1 MRRTLTILVLIFGLV
16 CSEEILELQGA
27 KVKPVVATKT
37 KEAKTV
43 TNAKVQIA
51 QKRQDTYGAPVAP
64 AADTYGAPAAP
75 AVDTYGPP
83 KAPPVDTYGSPQ
95 APPTSYEPAPA
106 PVQGEVGTQGYYYYY
121 YPVASGATDTKTTY
135 SAPAESSS
143 GGLGGGSIGLLI
155 ALVVGVLIIGGIAAL
170 ATVTGRSMPWDGYTL
185 DYDSLA
191 SHVHN
196 AIMVYDALNSK

>member
-1 MRRTLTILVLIFGLV
+1 MRRTLTILVFIFGLV
-16 CSEEILELQGA
+16 CSEDVLELKGA
-27 KVKPVVATKT
+27 NVKPVVATKT
-37 KEAKTV
+37 APEAKTV
-43 TNAKVQIA
+43 TNAKVQVA
-51 QKRQDTYGAPVAP
+51 QKRQDTYGAP

-95 APPTSYEPAPA
+95 AEPTSYEPAPA

-135 SAPAESSS
+135 SAPAESS
-143 GGLGGGSIGLLI
+143 GGLGGGSTGLLI

-170 ATVTGRSMPWDGYTL
+170 ATVTGRSMPWDGYSLDSDVNTTL
-185 DYDSLA
+185 A
-191 SHVHN
+191 HQVHN
-196 AIMVYDALNSK
+196 AIELYQTLYQ

>member
-1 MRRTLTILVLIFGLV
+1 MRRTLTILVFIFGLV
-16 CSEEILELQGA
+16 CSEDVLELKGA

-37 KEAKTV
+37 APEAKTV
-43 TNAKVQIA
+43 TNAKVQVA
-51 QKRQDTYGAPVAP
+51 QKRQ
-64 AADTYGAPAAP
+64 DTYGAPAAP

-95 APPTSYEPAPA
+95 AEPTSYEPAPA

-135 SAPAESSS
+135 SAPAESS
-143 GGLGGGSIGLLI
+143 GGLGGGSTGLLI

-170 ATVTGRSMPWDGYTL
+170 ATVNGRSMPSWDGYSL
-185 DYDSLA
+185 DTDNLA
-191 SHVHN
+191 YHVHN
-196 AIMVYDALNSK
+196 AIELYQTLYQ

>member
-1 MRRTLTILVLIFGLV
+1 MRRTLTILVFIFGLV
-16 CSEEILELQGA
+16 CSEDVLELKGA
-27 KVKPVVATKT
+27 NVKPVVATKT
-37 KEAKTV
+37 APEAKTV
-43 TNAKVQIA
+43 TNAKVQVA
-51 QKRQDTYGAPVAP
+51 QKRQDTYGAP

-95 APPTSYEPAPA
+95 AEPTSYEPAPA

-135 SAPAESSS
+135 SAPAESS
-143 GGLGGGSIGLLI
+143 GGLGGGSTGLLI

-170 ATVTGRSMPWDGYTL
+170 ATVTGRSMPWDGYSL
-185 DYDSLA
+185 DTDVLA
-191 SHVHN
+191 HQVHN
-196 AIMVYDALNSK
+196 AIELYQTLYQ

>member
-1 MRRTLTILVLIFGLV
+1 MRRTLTILVFIFGLA
-16 CSEEILELQGA
+16 CSEDVLELKGA

-37 KEAKTV
+37 APEAKTV
-43 TNAKVQIA
+43 TNAKVQKA
-51 QKRQDTYGAPVAP
+51 QERQ
-64 AADTYGAPAAP
+64 DTYGAPAAP

-135 SAPAESSS
+135 SAPAESS
-143 GGLGGGSIGLLI
+143 GGLGGGSTGLLI

-170 ATVTGRSMPWDGYTL
+170 ATVTGRSMPWDGYSL
-185 DYDSLA
+185 DTDNLA
-191 SHVHN
+191 YQVHN
-196 AIMVYDALNSK
+196 AIELYQTLYQ